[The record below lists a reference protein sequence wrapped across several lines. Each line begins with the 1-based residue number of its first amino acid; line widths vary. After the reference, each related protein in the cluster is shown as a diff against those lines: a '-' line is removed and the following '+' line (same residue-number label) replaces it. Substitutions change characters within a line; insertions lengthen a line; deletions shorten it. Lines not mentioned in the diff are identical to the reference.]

1 MRSYPYLVSETGLRR
16 RFPLETLPALSRP
29 AWKKSLISSKMRF
42 GKAAIT
48 RSLPEELSSQAA
60 VPSFSVFSQLFEFQT
75 GLDTRIGYPNEHLGK
90 TALEDVKS
98 PMYATSVGLV
108 LAGFKSLD
116 DREESYNKRIANGG
130 VQKIA
135 PKREFNAKDIFRNIS
150 DRLKSIIHDEIGDDS
165 NY

>member
-1 MRSYPYLVSETGLRR
+1 
-16 RFPLETLPALSRP
+16 
-29 AWKKSLISSKMRF
+29 
-42 GKAAIT
+42 
-48 RSLPEELSSQAA
+48 
-60 VPSFSVFSQLFEFQT
+60 
-75 GLDTRIGYPNEHLGK
+75 
-90 TALEDVKS
+90 
-98 PMYATSVGLV
+98 MYATSVGLV

-130 VQKIA
+130 VQKVA